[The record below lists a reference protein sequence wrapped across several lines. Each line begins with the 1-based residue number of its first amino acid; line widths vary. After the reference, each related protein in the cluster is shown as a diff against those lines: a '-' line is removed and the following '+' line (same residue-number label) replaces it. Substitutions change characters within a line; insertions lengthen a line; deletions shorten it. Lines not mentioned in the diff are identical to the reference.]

1 MYNAPSGRRERRRSR
16 NMSAKLRECFNY
28 IWRNE
33 IIMKDKV
40 VIITGG
46 SSGIGK
52 ALAEAFG
59 SRGSKVLITGR
70 NQPDLTQAVVEL
82 RQKGIDALSFQAD
95 VSLEE
100 DNRKMAAEAMRVF
113 GRIDILINNA
123 GITMRALF
131 EDVDM
136 EVVKRVMDINFFGV
150 LYATKSCLPEILKN
164 KGSIIGIS
172 SVAGYRGL
180 PGRTG
185 YSASKFALNGFLE
198 VLRTEMLK
206 KGVHVLT
213 ACPGFTTSNIRKRSL
228 TKDGSLQGDSPR
240 NENEMMSAEECADH
254 IYRATV
260 KRKKIIVLTA
270 QGKLAVFLNKWIPGM
285 MDRIVYNTL
294 AKETDSPLK

>member
-1 MYNAPSGRRERRRSR
+1 MQ
-16 NMSAKLRECFNY
+16 
-28 IWRNE
+28 
-33 IIMKDKV
+33 DKV

-52 ALAEAFG
+52 AIAMTFG

-70 NQPDLTQAVVEL
+70 NQNDLDKAVAEL
-82 RQKGIDALSFQAD
+82 RQNGIDAAGFQAD
-95 VSLEE
+95 VSQEE
-100 DNRKMAAEAMRVF
+100 DNRKMAAEALRVF
-113 GRIDILINNA
+113 GHIDILINNA

-131 EDVDM
+131 EEVDLDV
-136 EVVKRVMDINFFGV
+136 VRKVMDINFYGV
-150 LYATKSCLPEILKN
+150 LFATKYCLPEIIKN
-164 KGSIIGIS
+164 KGSVIGIS

-198 VLRTEMLK
+198 VLRTEMLR

-240 NENEMMSAEECADH
+240 NENEMMSAEACADH

-260 KRKKIIVLTA
+260 RRKKIIVLTT
-270 QGKLAVFLNKWIPGM
+270 QGKVAVFLNKWIPGF
-285 MDRIVYNTL
+285 MDTIVYNAM
-294 AKETDSPLK
+294 AKEHDSPLK